1 MRDARKTRTQHART
15 QRVALAPAAQRAAES
30 DIHGHVE
37 DNMAEQTAK
46 ADDAGTDE
54 ERERERW
61 RQRPGCE
68 QAGAADGTSAAAE
81 GS

>member
-1 MRDARKTRTQHART
+1 MRDARKTRTQLART